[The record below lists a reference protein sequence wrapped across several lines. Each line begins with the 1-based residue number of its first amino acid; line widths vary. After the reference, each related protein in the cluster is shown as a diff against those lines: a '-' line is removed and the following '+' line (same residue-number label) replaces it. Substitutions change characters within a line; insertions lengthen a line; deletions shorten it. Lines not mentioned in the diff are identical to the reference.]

1 MHTEKTL
8 RQLLGRYYI
17 ALQVCLVI
25 ALLLVA
31 RYFAIM
37 YGLDSITLTSLSSSI
52 ISGAIFVVGF
62 LLVGVFSDYKEAD
75 KLPAEIRS
83 ILESIIAEGDTLLR
97 KDATFDADNQALKE
111 TVVRFI
117 DEFEQGLSHD
127 KNHSHI
133 EHAMDEIKKFD
144 VVFDSMEKRGVPP
157 NYMTR
162 IKTEQSNL
170 KKILLRI
177 YHIQKTK
184 FIPSAVF
191 LVDSI
196 VATVIALLV
205 FLKTDPLIGY
215 IGLGIISYILLYVRG
230 LIILLEKP
238 FRKGRDDTHDDV
250 SIFTL
255 RELRDSLVGKM

>member
-1 MHTEKTL
+1 MHTDKTL

-52 ISGAIFVVGF
+52 ISGAVFVVGF

-97 KDATFDADNQALKE
+97 KDATFDADNQVLKE

-127 KNHSHI
+127 KDHSHI

-170 KKILLRI
+170 KKNTSPYLSYSENKVYSFRGIFGRLDGGYCYRTSRFS
-177 YHIQKTK
+177 QDR
-184 FIPSAVF
+184 SAHR
-191 LVDSI
+191 LHRSRD
-196 VATVIALLV
+196 
-205 FLKTDPLIGY
+205 
-215 IGLGIISYILLYVRG
+215 YILYTFVRTWTDYSPR
-230 LIILLEKP
+230 EA
-238 FRKGRDDTHDDV
+238 V
-250 SIFTL
+250 SQ
-255 RELRDSLVGKM
+255 G